1 MEKTN
6 KALALPLFE
15 ETEEKKLLKKPVIFC
30 DMDGVL
36 VNFDEG
42 YKQLT
47 GMSTHHTDA
56 QGKKEFWKAFRQGLK
71 DKNISEESYWANL
84 DWQPGGKELWDYIS
98 QYKPY
103 VLTAPAV
110 NFDFPE
116 ELRYDR
122 DVNES
127 ILGKLDWVKRLP
139 NMRKIYFAAA
149 KNKAKF
155 AGPNNILIDDRK
167 DTIDAWNAK
176 GGIGILH
183 TTAASTIAQLKELG
197 L

>member
-1 MEKTN
+1 MIKLKELLEEVEKD
-6 KALALPLFE
+6 KY
-15 ETEEKKLLKKPVIFC
+15 IIYC
-30 DMDGVL
+30 DLDGVL
-36 VNFDEG
+36 VDFDKG
-42 YKQLT
+42 YKDLT
-47 GMSTHHTDA
+47 GVSTHHADA
-56 QGKKEFWKAFRQGLK
+56 QGKNEFWKTFRDGLK
-71 DKNISEESYWANL
+71 NSGETEEHYWANL

-98 QYKPY
+98 KYNPY

-116 ELRYDR
+116 ELRYSR
-122 DVNES
+122 EHNES
-127 ILGKLDWVKRLP
+127 IKGKLDWVKRLP

-167 DTIDAWNAK
+167 DTIDSWNAK
-176 GGIGILH
+176 GGIGILYKS
-183 TTAASTIAQLKELG
+183 APQVINDLKELG